1 MAQQRRHGAYAV
13 FRGRGTG
20 PGAAR
25 PSGFTL
31 LELVAVLAVL
41 GVLALVA
48 ASRFSNT
55 LDARVE
61 ADALRMA
68 LRYAQSRAMAD
79 VYTWGLSFTSGGY
92 TLVKPNSP
100 VTGVLP
106 GQGGER
112 RNMPDGVSLSWN
124 LAAGDTVYFDWRG
137 QPVISAIATIGDTAA
152 PANVTQTI
160 TFRQGGQDTVVTITP
175 YTGFVP

>member
-1 MAQQRRHGAYAV
+1 MAQQRRHGTFAA
-13 FRGRGTG
+13 FRGRGTA
-20 PGAAR
+20 PGGGR

-48 ASRFSNT
+48 ANRFSNT

-79 VYTWGLSFTSGGY
+79 VYTWGLSFTSGSY
-92 TLVKPNSP
+92 TLVKPESS
-100 VTGVLP
+100 TGVLP
-106 GQGGER
+106 GQGGAV

-124 LAAGDTVYFDWRG
+124 LAAGNTVYFDWRG
-137 QPVISAIATIGDTAA
+137 QPVVSAIATIGNTAA

-160 TFRQGGQDTVVTITP
+160 TFRQGGQNTVVTITP

>member
-1 MAQQRRHGAYAV
+1 MAQQRRHGAYAA
-13 FRGRGTG
+13 FRGRGTA
-20 PGAAR
+20 PGGGR

-55 LDARVE
+55 LDAQVE

-79 VYTWGLSFTSGGY
+79 VYTWGISFTSGSY
-92 TLVKPNSP
+92 TLVKGESS
-100 VTGVLP
+100 TAVLP

-124 LAAGDTVYFDWRG
+124 FAAGNTVYFDWRG
-137 QPVISAIATIGDTAA
+137 QPVVTAIATIGNTAEPATA
-152 PANVTQTI
+152 PQTI

>member
-1 MAQQRRHGAYAV
+1 MAQQRRHGTFAA
-13 FRGRGTG
+13 FRGRGTA
-20 PGAAR
+20 PGGGR

-48 ASRFSNT
+48 ANRFSNT

-92 TLVKPNSP
+92 TLVGNTPH
-100 VTGVLP
+100 VTAILP
-106 GQGGER
+106 GQDGAV

-124 LAAGDTVYFDWRG
+124 LAAGNTVYFDWRG
-137 QPVISAIATIGDTAA
+137 QPVVSAIATIGNTAA

-160 TFRQGGQDTVVTITP
+160 TFRQGGQNTVVTITP